1 MKKHITN
8 ILKFLFFLSIGIFLV
23 WLAVKDK
30 TENELT
36 NIKLALQQA
45 DYFWIV
51 LSICVAGLSH
61 YFRAVRW
68 KILLEPLGHKPSI
81 KNIFF
86 SVLVGYLAN
95 LALPRVGEMT
105 RCGILTRY
113 EKIPFVEG
121 FGTVIAERALDVVCV
136 IIIFFIMLGLE
147 FTRIYGIADDLIF
160 SRVSVKLE
168 ALMQKQLFLIIA
180 SSFLLLTIAFFMN
193 FRKKIQNLMS
203 GKVRSFLKG
212 LWEGLMSVK
221 NVNRP
226 ISFIIYTVLI
236 WLMYILQVFVCY
248 FAFEEL
254 AGLSFSSAIVI
265 MVFGSLAVIFVPGGT
280 GVYQLIL
287 IQILTT
293 VYFISQPAS
302 FAFAWSVWTSQIFF
316 ILFAGLLS
324 LILLPILNKN
334 SVLLNNAEA
343 EQVDQIL

>member
-1 MKKHITN
+1 LKKHLTN

-23 WLAVKDK
+23 WLAIKDK
-30 TENELT
+30 TDEELA

-45 DYFWIV
+45 NYFWVI
-51 LSICVAGLSH
+51 LSIVVAGFSH

-68 KILLEPLGHKPSI
+68 RILLKPLGHNPSV
-81 KNIFF
+81 KNTFF

-147 FTRIYGIADDLIF
+147 FKRIYGIADDLIF
-160 SRVSVKLE
+160 APVSGKLHV
-168 ALMQKQLFLIIA
+168 LMQKQLFLIIA
-180 SSFLLLTIAFFMN
+180 ASVLLFILALLFYY
-193 FRKKIQNLMS
+193 RKKIQDLMS
-203 GKVRSFLKG
+203 GKVKGFIKG
-212 LWEGLMSVK
+212 LWNGLLSVK
-221 NVNRP
+221 NVDRP
-226 ISFIIYTVLI
+226 ILFITYTILI
-236 WLMYILQVFVCY
+236 WFMYILQVYVCY

-293 VYFISQPAS
+293 VYLISQPAS
-302 FAFAWSVWTSQIFF
+302 FAFAWAVWTSQIFF

-324 LILLPILNKN
+324 LILLPVLNKN
-334 SVLLNNAEA
+334 PDLVNEEV

>member
-1 MKKHITN
+1 
-8 ILKFLFFLSIGIFLV
+8 
-23 WLAVKDK
+23 
-30 TENELT
+30 
-36 NIKLALQQA
+36 
-45 DYFWIV
+45 
-51 LSICVAGLSH
+51 VAGLSH

-68 KILLEPLGHKPSI
+68 RILLEPLGHKPSI
-81 KNIFF
+81 KNTFF

-136 IIIFFIMLGLE
+136 ILLFFIMLGME
-147 FTRIYGIADDLIF
+147 FKRIYGIADDIVI
-160 SRVSVKLE
+160 SRVSGKYDSLI
-168 ALMQKQLFLIIA
+168 QKPLFLIILV
-180 SSFLLLTIAFFMN
+180 SVLLISLAFFIY
-193 FRKKIQNLMS
+193 FRKKIQGLMS
-203 GKVRSFLKG
+203 GKVKGFVNG
-212 LWEGLMSVK
+212 LWNGLISVK

-226 ISFIIYTVLI
+226 AGFIIYTVLI
-236 WLMYILQVFVCY
+236 WLMYILQVYVCY

-254 AGLSFSSAIVI
+254 AGLSFSSSIVI
-265 MVFGSLAVIFVPGGT
+265 MVFGSLAIIVVPGGT

-302 FAFAWSVWTSQIFF
+302 FAFAWAVWTSQVFF

-324 LILLPILNKN
+324 LILLPVLNKSSEITN
-334 SVLLNNAEA
+334 LEV
-343 EQVDQIL
+343 EQVDQIQ